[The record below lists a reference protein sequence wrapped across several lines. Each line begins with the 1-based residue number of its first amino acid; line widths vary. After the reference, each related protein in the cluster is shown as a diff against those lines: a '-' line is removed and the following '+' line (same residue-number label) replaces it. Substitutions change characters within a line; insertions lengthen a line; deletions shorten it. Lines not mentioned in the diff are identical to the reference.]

1 MKKIKY
7 LFVGVICLLLVG
19 CGASDESK
27 NVGSLSDFESIAS
40 NNNFVIE
47 DNMSNYIDVNYITE
61 AKIATL
67 DDVIV
72 EMIVY
77 TDIDSTKKVQD
88 GQIDS
93 FRKIKNT
100 GVTEHKDE
108 GKNYYKF
115 WMVSNG
121 YYVVSSRVDNTLIF
135 CKTMLKNKEKI
146 EAILDS
152 MNY

>member
-19 CGASDESK
+19 CGASNESK

-77 TDIDSTKKVQD
+77 TDSDSAIKVQD
-88 GQIDS
+88 AQIDS

-135 CKTMLKNKEKI
+135 CKTMLKNKEKV